1 MESFPQRVCY
11 VMVEIPTH
19 ISKSPRYLSLYFHRS
34 TKTREYPQ
42 VLQPFTAQ
50 LFSAQLVFREEA
62 SVWSENSKVEWS
74 FETQTRLTRN

>member
-11 VMVEIPTH
+11 VMVETPTH

-42 VLQPFTAQ
+42 VPQPFTAQ
-50 LFSAQLVFREEA
+50 LFSAQLV
-62 SVWSENSKVEWS
+62 SGGSERPVRKLKGGVE
-74 FETQTRLTRN
+74 L

>member
-34 TKTREYPQ
+34 TKTREYHQ

-50 LFSAQLVFREEA
+50 LFSAQLV
-62 SVWSENSKVEWS
+62 SGGSERLVRKLKGGVE
-74 FETQTRLTRN
+74 L

>member
-50 LFSAQLVFREEA
+50 LFSAQLV
-62 SVWSENSKVEWS
+62 SGGSERLVRKLKGGVE
-74 FETQTRLTRN
+74 L